1 MSSSITISGNT
12 TRDPE
17 LVFLNSGMASVKL
30 SVAVNRRWQNKK
42 TQEWEERVSFFNVIA
57 YGKIAENISTSIS
70 KGTKVIVTGRLEQRE
85 WETDKG
91 EKRSVVEIVADDIGA
106 SLSSAHVTVTRNAA
120 SISNGLPATQEYA
133 F

>member
-30 SVAVNRRWQNKK
+30 SIAVNRRWQNKK
-42 TQEWEERVSFFNVIA
+42 TQEWEEKVSFFNVVA
-57 YGKIAENISTSIS
+57 YGKIAENTATSIP

-91 EKRSVVEIVADDIGA
+91 EKRSVVEIIADDIGA
-106 SLSSAHVTVTRNAA
+106 SLSNATLMVARIAA
-120 SISNGLPATQEYA
+120 SVSNNSPTTQEYA